1 MLGRASHGTGGG
13 VVPKRVKNASVA
25 APVEWYDPDHHARAP
40 AGEVHGWVPGT
51 NQTVCGLAL
60 AREGLLR
67 FPHVTWADVQPATGG
82 YADRVTGLCRK
93 CAAGLGARRGE
104 KPWVRRDPR
113 P

>member
-1 MLGRASHGTGGG
+1 
-13 VVPKRVKNASVA
+13 VPKQVKNASVA
-25 APVEWYDPDHHARAP
+25 APVEWYDPDHHTRAP
-40 AGEVHGWVPGT
+40 AGEVHAWVPGT

-82 YADRVTGLCRK
+82 YADRVTSLCRK